1 MLSFLATTFRAH
13 SIMFA
18 LRGDGGGPIK
28 MPMYANRMGMGFALL
43 HYCRRVWPISDFPM
57 ISNSC
62 VLICHSVPR
71 RLLCYLLVFKLLQAA
86 KSLVLGRKIFASG
99 CGCTIL
105 KIHVDIQALERFKAS
120 MNYEL
125 PCSTS
130 HSQEASSNLF
140 LNHLSNHAYNAHF
153 LMKIMYS
160 TTPNLPPFLKTTPI
174 QIDERKRI

>member
-1 MLSFLATTFRAH
+1 MVA
-13 SIMFA
+13 
-18 LRGDGGGPIK
+18 GPSKCQCMQTEWGWDSPFCIIVDESDL
-28 MPMYANRMGMGFALL
+28 YL
-43 HYCRRVWPISDFPM
+43 ISQWFQTPAYW
-57 ISNSC
+57 
-62 VLICHSVPR
+62 CHSVPR

>member
-1 MLSFLATTFRAH
+1 MLSFLATTFRWH

-57 ISNSC
+57 IWNSC
-62 VLICHSVPR
+62 VLRCHSVPR

-125 PCSTS
+125 VAAQAIHKRYHPT
-130 HSQEASSNLF
+130 
-140 LNHLSNHAYNAHF
+140 
-153 LMKIMYS
+153 YS
-160 TTPNLPPFLKTTPI
+160 LIIFPTTPI
-174 QIDERKRI
+174 MLIFWWKSCTPRPQIFPLF